1 MKKILRITRDILA
14 GLLLVSAIVLVVKW
28 TYIKRLA
35 TYPLKT
41 EITEV
46 DWYQPKETVK
56 GNYRAPLPF
65 VYPDS
70 TRIAPEALQAA
81 VDYASANE
89 TVSLLALHRGEI
101 VLEEYWQGH
110 HPEAKTNSMSMA
122 KTLVSL
128 AMGIAID
135 DGFIPS
141 EDVPAANYL
150 DEWENDDRARITI
163 KHLLHMSSGLRLYD
177 DSSDPFSDLLRMYA
191 DTDAAEVALSIPAVR
206 APGQDYEY
214 NNANSMLLGLV
225 LKRATGRR
233 LAEYISEKIWQPIGA
248 KDAAYWLDKDEGAVK
263 PFCCFFT
270 RGRDWLRLGKMLLNG
285 GKVGERTVV
294 PENWLKKM
302 LVANPYEPD
311 YGYQVWL
318 GFSDNGRRK
327 IHRSEP
333 LVAKDM
339 FYLDGRAIQRV
350 YIIPSY
356 DLVIVRTGR
365 FKGDFWDDS
374 FIPNTLVR
382 GLQKNNQ

>member
-1 MKKILRITRDILA
+1 MKKILRITRNVLV
-14 GLLLVSAIVLVVKW
+14 GLIIVVAIVLVAKW
-28 TYIKRLA
+28 TYISRLA

-46 DWYQPKETVK
+46 DWYLPKETVK
-56 GNYRAPLPF
+56 GNYIAPLPLAD
-65 VYPDS
+65 PDS
-70 TRIAPEALQAA
+70 TRIDPAALQTA
-81 VDYASANE
+81 VEYAGANE

-101 VLEEYWQGH
+101 VLEEYWQDH
-110 HPEAKTNSMSMA
+110 HSEAQTNSMSMA

-128 AMGIAID
+128 ALGIAIEE
-135 DGFIPS
+135 GFIPS
-141 EDVPAANYL
+141 EEVPAANYL
-150 DEWENDDRARITI
+150 SEWEDDERAKITI

-191 DTDAAEVALSIPAVR
+191 DTDAAGVALSIPAVR

-214 NNANSMLLGLV
+214 NNANSVLLALI
-225 LKRATGRR
+225 LQRATGRR

-248 KDAAYWLDKDEGAVK
+248 KDAAYWLDADGGDVK

-270 RGRDWLRLGKMLLNG
+270 RGRDWLRLGEMLMDG
-285 GKVGERTVV
+285 GKVGERTVI
-294 PENWLKKM
+294 PEHWLKKM

-311 YGYQVWL
+311 YGYQIWL

-350 YIIPSY
+350 YIIPSH

-374 FIPNTLVR
+374 FIPNALVR